1 MVNAQRIGNT
11 IVVNWN
17 GKLYNKSF
25 PDIEQREKI
34 WEFLANA
41 SEFDDEDEVKFKLY
55 FQTVQTESE
64 KQMQLEFEKKK
75 EESKKMKDI
84 LDFMKEVRDGKSNI
98 SINNQNIFEVIG
110 SSLYIKGI
118 NISTPELLIREIMK
132 AGGFNEDY
140 DINPERLNA
149 LLNFWKLCAL
159 NPDPRARFDLFKF
172 LVNHNLT
179 LTPSGNFVAYRT
191 VDKFKSGNEELE
203 KFVTQEWLKIKRWKK
218 SPKNYWVFQDFY
230 NPIYYIT
237 SSEINDDGQ
246 DSIGNLD
253 ELYNNIGET
262 SGNVYTDAY
271 TGTFRI
277 KMGELVSMER
287 EKVNPDPELACEA
300 GLHCGN
306 ESFMRA
312 NMGYFGKVGIVVLI
326 NPKDVTSVPKHDT
339 GKMRTCKYLPIAIA
353 ETDEN
358 GHIVPVDVD
367 VFDLEMAQ
375 NTQEELEKMAELS
388 STELEEYKKHEF
400 IAPEVDFQ
408 MLDNIYES
416 VTMSINDANNKI
428 KDRVIKI

>member
-1 MVNAQRIGNT
+1 MVNAQRLGNT

-25 PDIEQREKI
+25 PSIEQREEI

-41 SEFDDEDEVKFKLY
+41 SEIDDEDKVKFKLY

-75 EESKKMKDI
+75 EESKKMEDI
-84 LDFMKEVRDGKSNI
+84 LDFIRNVRDNGHE
-98 SINNQNIFEVIG
+98 IFEVIEN
-110 SSLYIKGI
+110 SLYVKGI
-118 NISTPELLIREIMK
+118 KISTPELLIREIMK
-132 AGGFNEDY
+132 ANGNTDL
-140 DINPERLNA
+140 DANPERLQA

-218 SPKNYWVFQDFY
+218 SPINYYVFQIEDGSY
-230 NPIYYIT
+230 VSLHGDKPAPED
-237 SSEINDDGQ
+237 EIED
-246 DSIGNLD
+246 IGNLD

-262 SGNVYTDAY
+262 SGNIYTDNY
-271 TGTFRI
+271 TRSFRI
-277 KMGELVSMER
+277 KIGELVEMER
-287 EKVNPDPELACEA
+287 EKVNPDPELSCES

-306 ESFMRA
+306 EEFMRA

-416 VTMSINDANNKI
+416 VTISINDANNKI
-428 KDRVIKI
+428 KDRVIKV